1 MYAFACDDVP
11 EVDAC
16 PETGFAGAL
25 AVSGG
30 VGLVGQAG
38 SGGAVHRAEI

>member
-1 MYAFACDDVP
+1 MSAFACDDVP

-25 AVSGG
+25 GVSEG
-30 VGLVGQAG
+30 VGRVGQAG